1 MDGLTGVT
9 VSDTSVAD
17 VTLSEAVPLTDP
29 DLAVIVVDPT
39 AAVVA
44 RPARLMVATL
54 VAEDAQLAEDV
65 RSWVLPSEYV
75 PVALNWAVVPFAIDG
90 LAGDTAIDTS
100 AAAVTFKG
108 VLPLTDPDLAVMV
121 VAPTAA
127 PVATPVAPMVAT
139 LLAEDVQF
147 AEDVR
152 SWVLPSEYVP
162 VALNWAVVPFAID
175 GLAGDTAID
184 TSAAGVTFKSVLPM
198 IEFIVAVIVAVPT
211 ATPVTRPWL
220 PTRLPTVATAADEEV
235 QVTFLVKSF
244 VVPSP

>member
-1 MDGLTGVT
+1 MDGLTGVS

-54 VAEDAQLAEDV
+54 VAEDAQL
-65 RSWVLPSEYV
+65 
-75 PVALNWAVVPFAIDG
+75 
-90 LAGDTAIDTS
+90 
-100 AAAVTFKG
+100 
-108 VLPLTDPDLAVMV
+108 
-121 VAPTAA
+121 
-127 PVATPVAPMVAT
+127 
-139 LLAEDVQF
+139 